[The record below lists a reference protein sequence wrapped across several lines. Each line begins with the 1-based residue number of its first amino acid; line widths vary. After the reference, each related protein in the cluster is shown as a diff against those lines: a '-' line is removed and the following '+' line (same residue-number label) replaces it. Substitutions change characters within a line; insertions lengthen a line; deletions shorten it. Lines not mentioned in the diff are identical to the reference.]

1 MAVQIKVDEM
11 NGCLSYFDWMMDN
24 ICSDSGECNGEG
36 IGKCTVKRTV
46 NGSEKCARDS
56 IVESCRVMFE
66 TDFICY
72 PGNEDTI
79 KNDEIRAKDAMEL
92 RHRYAEEVG
101 KNANKTKIEIDRIWK
116 SVHGN
121 CSVLE
126 LILMLCVRLDEM
138 VNEEESGSMVG
149 LFFNILT
156 TNLGFI
162 SCKMANSEEEK
173 SRQNGEIAQTKEC
186 ADDRNAIILAGIDRF
201 LMRKYN
207 ADGTGGG
214 LFPLKKWSSE
224 RGSKDQREVPIWLQM
239 NAWLSEHL
247 DEDEHFLVENS
258 KLEGVF

>member
-11 NGCLSYFDWMMDN
+11 NGCLGYFDWMMDN
-24 ICSDSGECNGEG
+24 ICSDSGECTENCSE
-36 IGKCTVKRTV
+36 KCLV
-46 NGSEKCARDS
+46 NGSENRARDS
-56 IVESCRVMFE
+56 IMESCRVMFE

-92 RHRYAEEVG
+92 RRRYAEEVG
-101 KNANKTKIEIDRIWK
+101 KNTNKTKIEIDRIWK

-162 SCKMANSEEEK
+162 SCKMVNSEEEK
-173 SRQNGEIAQTKEC
+173 
-186 ADDRNAIILAGIDRF
+186 DDRNAIILAGIDRF

-239 NAWLSEHL
+239 NTWLSEHL
-247 DEDEHFLVENS
+247 DEDEHFLV
-258 KLEGVF
+258 

>member
-11 NGCLSYFDWMMDN
+11 EGCLSYFDWMMNSIFGYDSCKD
-24 ICSDSGECNGEG
+24 ICSDA
-36 IGKCTVKRTV
+36 GKCTEENSGKCAVKFDKECSVNCTV
-46 NGSEKCARDS
+46 NRARDS
-56 IVESCRVMFE
+56 IVEICRVMFE

-92 RHRYAEEVG
+92 RRRYAKEVG
-101 KNANKTKIEIDRIWK
+101 KNTNKTKIEIDRIWK

-173 SRQNGEIAQTKEC
+173 N
-186 ADDRNAIILAGIDRF
+186 DRNAIILAGIDRF

-207 ADGTGGG
+207 VDGTGGG

-247 DEDEHFLVENS
+247 DEDEHFLV
-258 KLEGVF
+258 

>member
-11 NGCLSYFDWMMDN
+11 EGCLSYFDWMMNSIFGYDSCKD
-24 ICSDSGECNGEG
+24 ICSDAW
-36 IGKCTVKRTV
+36 KCTGKSDKECSVKA
-46 NGSEKCARDS
+46 SEKCSVKCARDS

-92 RHRYAEEVG
+92 RRRYAEEVG

-162 SCKMANSEEEK
+162 SCKMADSEEEK
-173 SRQNGEIAQTKEC
+173 
-186 ADDRNAIILAGIDRF
+186 DDRNAIILAGIDRF

-247 DEDEHFLVENS
+247 DEDEHFLV
-258 KLEGVF
+258 